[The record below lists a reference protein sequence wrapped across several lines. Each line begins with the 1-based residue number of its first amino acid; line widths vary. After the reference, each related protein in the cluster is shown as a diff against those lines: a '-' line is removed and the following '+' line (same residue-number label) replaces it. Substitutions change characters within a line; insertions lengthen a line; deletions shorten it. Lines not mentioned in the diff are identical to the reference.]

1 MIFVTS
7 GPKELRIGVP
17 FHLSLP
23 VTGKLQKPSVPGGV
37 TRLVEPPLVP

>member
-1 MIFVTS
+1 MIFITS

-23 VTGKLQKPSVPGGV
+23 VTGKQQKPKIPGGII
-37 TRLVEPPLVP
+37 RLAEPPLVP